1 VEPVKSWLPEELVAR
16 AIHRYSKRKDKPFVT
31 INCGGILEN
40 LLESEL
46 FGHKKGSFTGA
57 TTNKIGLFE
66 AASGGTVFLDEIGDL
81 PLSLQVKLLR
91 VVQDKVFT
99 PVGETQEVNVDVRIL
114 SATNQD
120 LEQRVIEQKFRE
132 DLYYRLNV
140 IQIRIPPLRDRKMD
154 IPLLAQYFLE
164 KYSREMGKEV
174 KQISLYA
181 LDALKGYSFPGNI
194 RELENIIERSVALE
208 TSNIILP
215 ESLTLA
221 THKKQVRKE
230 YSFMNMEIP
239 SEGVDLDE
247 IVNILEKDLLIK
259 ALEKSH
265 GIKKKAAELLN
276 ISFRSLR
283 YRLEKHGIEAP
294 GDE

>member
-1 VEPVKSWLPEELVAR
+1 MVAR

-31 INCGGILEN
+31 INCGGIPKN

-57 TTNKIGLFE
+57 ATNKIGLFA

-81 PLSLQVKLLR
+81 PLLLQVKLLR
-91 VVQDKVFT
+91 VVQNKVFT
-99 PVGETQEVNVDVRIL
+99 PVGETQEVNVDIRIL

-174 KQISLYA
+174 K
-181 LDALKGYSFPGNI
+181 
-194 RELENIIERSVALE
+194 
-208 TSNIILP
+208 
-215 ESLTLA
+215 
-221 THKKQVRKE
+221 
-230 YSFMNMEIP
+230 
-239 SEGVDLDE
+239 
-247 IVNILEKDLLIK
+247 
-259 ALEKSH
+259 
-265 GIKKKAAELLN
+265 
-276 ISFRSLR
+276 
-283 YRLEKHGIEAP
+283 
-294 GDE
+294 